1 VRYERRRHLAPRKYW
16 HHKIPPPQMADFR
29 LKNFPKTRIATND
42 ICAIRLIIQINLQP
56 IKKTLLCRLL
66 TISIISLF
74 GFACN
79 HSRSEETKAPPTAN
93 AQAISRDENL
103 HTGTSYSDST
113 VDEIIDDMME
123 RVHPSPIDT
132 FKALHGFE
140 LHKFKLAGIKKITL
154 DTITKYATVGNPVI
168 KAQAELLGIT
178 DYFANLTYS
187 DRFKLFLFY
196 NKSMESHYGNSIDL
210 IVIDNNSNNIEKLTL
225 CQEYLSEGYEW
236 KTECRILK
244 NHQFEI
250 TKTEYF
256 NTSNLDK
263 NDDKVSVSKVRYG
276 ISNKGNIL
284 KIK

>member
-1 VRYERRRHLAPRKYW
+1 
-16 HHKIPPPQMADFR
+16 M
-29 LKNFPKTRIATND
+29 
-42 ICAIRLIIQINLQP
+42 
-56 IKKTLLCRLL
+56 KKTLFSGLL
-66 TISIISLF
+66 TISIISLC

-93 AQAISRDENL
+93 AQTISRDENL

-113 VDEIIDDMME
+113 VNEIIDETME

-132 FKALHGFE
+132 FKALHSFE
-140 LHKFKLAGIKKITL
+140 LKKFKLTGIKKITL
-154 DTITKYATVGNPVI
+154 DTITKYATVGNPVT

-178 DYFANLTYS
+178 DYFANLTYT
-187 DRFKLFLFY
+187 DRFKLFLLY

-210 IVIDNNSNNIEKLTL
+210 FTIDNQSNKIEKLTL
-225 CQEYLSEGYEW
+225 CQEYLSEGYEYRI
-236 KTECRILK
+236 ECNILG

-263 NDDKVSVSKVRYG
+263 DDDKVSVSKMING
-276 ISNKGNIL
+276 ISDSGHIFQ
-284 KIK
+284 IE